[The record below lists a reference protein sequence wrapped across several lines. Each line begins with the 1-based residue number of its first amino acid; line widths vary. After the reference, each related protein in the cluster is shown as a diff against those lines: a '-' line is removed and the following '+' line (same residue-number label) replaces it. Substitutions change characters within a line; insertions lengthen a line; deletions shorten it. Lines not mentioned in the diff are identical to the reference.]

1 MQVESVWIKWLEKMS
16 QNEKVKVR
24 VVAIIAELY
33 FLFIFK
39 ELHLLL
45 THL

>member
-1 MQVESVWIKWLEKMS
+1 MS
-16 QNEKVKVR
+16 QNEQVKAR
-24 VVAIIAELY
+24 VVATIAELY
-33 FLFIFK
+33 FIFIFK